1 MKKKQIM
8 AWIGIVLLVALYLS
22 TLIFSLLKS
31 DFAYDMFRI
40 SVACTIIVPVLLY
53 GYILFYRISKKGE
66 EKEKPDNHKK

>member
-53 GYILFYRISKKGE
+53 GYILFYRISKKRERKRKTG
-66 EKEKPDNHKK
+66 